1 MGQSYFSC
9 TASYQLGIAVG
20 EYMKDKG
27 VNINGYIDAMAIQ
40 EGITMRSDCPVCGH
54 KNSFSATNLGGSV
67 VYNCFYADC
76 GIRGKVKHGLFSTA
90 RMQKERKRLTLSMYR
105 QYFVPV
111 TRSQKAVQYIKDN
124 NIYTAYSQKW
134 VNLELDVRENRVV
147 FLVYD
152 ADNVLVD
159 AVGRSL
165 TNRKP
170 KWKRYCASR
179 VPFVTNN
186 KSDTCVIVEDCASA
200 CAVTQGGV
208 VGIALMGTNLIDNYV
223 NYIKKF
229 KTAVVALD
237 KDASKKSLTISKELF
252 AHVAVHN
259 LFIETDI
266 KTWDVDKINE
276 RFRVYSS

>member
-1 MGQSYFSC
+1 
-9 TASYQLGIAVG
+9 
-20 EYMKDKG
+20 MKDKG
-27 VNINGYIDAMAIQ
+27 VNINGYIDAMAVQ
-40 EGITMRSDCPVCGH
+40 EGVTMRSDCPVCGH
-54 KNSFSATNLGGSV
+54 KNSFSVTNMGNSV
-67 VYNCFYADC
+67 IYNCFYADC
-76 GIRGKVKHGLFSTA
+76 GVSGKVRHGLLSTN
-90 RMQKERKRLTLSMYR
+90 RLHQEKKRLNLSMYR

-111 TRSQKAVQYIKDN
+111 TRSNKAVQYIRDN
-124 NIYTAYSQKW
+124 NIHHAYSQKL
-134 VNLELDVRENRVV
+134 VSLEHDVRENRVV
-147 FLVYD
+147 FLIYD
-152 ADNVLVD
+152 ADNILLD

-165 TNRKP
+165 TNKKP
-170 KWKRYCASR
+170 KWKRYCSSR

>member
-1 MGQSYFSC
+1 
-9 TASYQLGIAVG
+9 
-20 EYMKDKG
+20 MKNKG

-40 EGITMRSDCPVCGH
+40 EGVTMRSDCPVCGH

-67 VYNCFYADC
+67 VYNCFHADC
-76 GIRGKVKHGLFSTA
+76 GISGKVRHGIFSSA
-90 RMQKERKRLTLSMYR
+90 RMQRERKRLTLSMYR

-111 TRSQKAVQYIKDN
+111 SRSQKAVQYIKDN

-134 VNLELDVRENRVV
+134 ANLELDVRENRVV

-152 ADNVLVD
+152 SDNVLVD

-229 KTAVVALD
+229 KTAIVALD

-252 AHVAVHN
+252 AHLTVHN

>member
-1 MGQSYFSC
+1 
-9 TASYQLGIAVG
+9 
-20 EYMKDKG
+20 MKNKG

-40 EGITMRSDCPVCGH
+40 EGVTMRSDCPVCGH

-67 VYNCFYADC
+67 VYNCFHADC
-76 GIRGKVKHGLFSTA
+76 GISGKVRHGIFSTA

-111 TRSQKAVQYIKDN
+111 SRSQKAVQYIKDN
-124 NIYTAYSQKW
+124 NIYHAYSQKLA
-134 VNLELDVRENRVV
+134 NLEHDVRENRVV
-147 FLVYD
+147 FLIYD
-152 ADNVLVD
+152 DDNVLID

-186 KSDTCVIVEDCASA
+186 KADTCVIVEDCASA
-200 CAVTQGGV
+200 CAVTQAGV
-208 VGIALMGTNLIDNYV
+208 VGVALMGTNLVDNYI
-223 NYIKKF
+223 NYIKKY
-229 KTAVVALD
+229 KTAIVALD

-252 AHVAVHN
+252 AHMSVHN

-266 KTWDVDKINE
+266 KTWDTDKINE
-276 RFRVYSS
+276 KFRVYSS

>member
-20 EYMKDKG
+20 EYMKNKG

-40 EGITMRSDCPVCGH
+40 EGVTMRSDCPVCGH

-111 TRSQKAVQYIKDN
+111 SRSQKAVQYIKDN

-134 VNLELDVRENRVV
+134 ANLELDVRENRVV
-147 FLVYD
+147 FT
-152 ADNVLVD
+152 
-159 AVGRSL
+159 S
-165 TNRKP
+165 
-170 KWKRYCASR
+170 
-179 VPFVTNN
+179 
-186 KSDTCVIVEDCASA
+186 I
-200 CAVTQGGV
+200 
-208 VGIALMGTNLIDNYV
+208 
-223 NYIKKF
+223 
-229 KTAVVALD
+229 
-237 KDASKKSLTISKELF
+237 
-252 AHVAVHN
+252 
-259 LFIETDI
+259 
-266 KTWDVDKINE
+266 
-276 RFRVYSS
+276 

>member
-1 MGQSYFSC
+1 
-9 TASYQLGIAVG
+9 
-20 EYMKDKG
+20 MKNKG

-40 EGITMRSDCPVCGH
+40 EGVTMRSDCPVCGH

-67 VYNCFYADC
+67 VYNCFHADC
-76 GIRGKVKHGLFSTA
+76 GISGKVRHGIFSSA
-90 RMQKERKRLTLSMYR
+90 RMQRERKRLTLSMYR

-111 TRSQKAVQYIKDN
+111 SRSQKAVQYIKDN

-134 VNLELDVRENRVV
+134 ANLELDVRENRVV

-179 VPFVTNN
+179 VPFVTND
-186 KSDTCVIVEDCASA
+186 KADTCVIVEDCASA
-200 CAVTQGGV
+200 CAVTQAGV
-208 VGIALMGTNLIDNYV
+208 VGVALMGTNLIDNYV

-229 KTAVVALD
+229 KTAIVALD
-237 KDASKKSLTISKELF
+237 KDATSKAYIMMRKLRNYVPTKLIVLNKDLKDMERGER
-252 AHVAVHN
+252 N
-259 LFIETDI
+259 EFIRRYID
-266 KTWDVDKINE
+266 
-276 RFRVYSS
+276 

>member
-1 MGQSYFSC
+1 
-9 TASYQLGIAVG
+9 
-20 EYMKDKG
+20 MKDKG

-40 EGITMRSDCPVCGH
+40 EGVTMRSDCPVCGH
-54 KNSFSATNLGGSV
+54 KNSFSATNIGGSV

-76 GIRGKVKHGLFSTA
+76 GVSGKVRHGIFSSA
-90 RMQKERKRLTLSMYR
+90 RMQRERKRLTLSMYR

-111 TRSQKAVQYIKDN
+111 SRSQKAVQYIKDN
-124 NIYTAYSQKW
+124 NIYHAYSQKLA
-134 VNLELDVRENRVV
+134 NLEHDVRENRVV
-147 FLVYD
+147 FLLYD

-170 KWKRYCASR
+170 KWKRYCSSR

-200 CAVTQGGV
+200 CAVTQAGV
-208 VGIALMGTNLIDNYV
+208 VGVALMGTNLVDNYIS
-223 NYIKKF
+223 YIKKF
-229 KTAVVALD
+229 KTAIVALD
-237 KDASKKSLTISKELF
+237 KDASQKSLTIAKELF
-252 AHVAVHN
+252 AHMSVHN